1 MTFAWSEMNYGTTF
15 IKYKQL
21 SEDLGLHKSSYNFL
35 SKIQNENKMKNINK
49 LRHLYQTIET
59 GKSKATEVKTRNV
72 LAKSTT
78 SLTKIPRKQ
87 QVSPFIK

>member
-1 MTFAWSEMNYGTTF
+1 MNYSTTF
-15 IKYKQL
+15 IHYKKL

-35 SKIQNENKMKNINK
+35 SKIHNENKIKNINK

-59 GKSKATEVKTRNV
+59 GKSKATEVKSRNV

-78 SLTKIPRKQ
+78 TLTKIPRK
-87 QVSPFIK
+87 